1 MKRRYMA
8 ELYCQEGERKFV
20 EVEASPAE
28 MERIAL
34 ELLRDNKYAGVR
46 FLREENRPQV
56 VEVLHYRRQEGGMVR
71 AVWRE

>member
-1 MKRRYMA
+1 MKNRYMA

-20 EVEASPAE
+20 EVEASPSE
-28 MERIAL
+28 LERIAMD
-34 ELLRDNKYAGVR
+34 LLREKKYAGVR
-46 FLREENRPQV
+46 FMREAPKPQV